1 MQKKELQTSGQENGL
16 ATLPDSA
23 LQKVVFKFSMLRA
36 FPLSEIEILEWA
48 RVIQNAN
55 VELGM
60 LEFVILKMQTCE
72 MDYNEREGIQNIFR
86 NLRLVKKTETGYEI
100 LKPIW

>member
-1 MQKKELQTSGQENGL
+1 MEKNELSIGQQKGL
-16 ATLPDSA
+16 ATLPDNG
-23 LQKVVFKFSMLRA
+23 LQKAVFKFSMLRA

-48 RVIQNAN
+48 RVLQNAN
-55 VELGM
+55 VSTEAID
-60 LEFVILKMQTCE
+60 FVVLKMQTCE

-86 NLRLVKKTETGYEI
+86 NLRLIKKTEKGYEI

>member
-1 MQKKELQTSGQENGL
+1 MQKNELETQGQQNGI
-16 ATLPDSA
+16 ATLPDSSF
-23 LQKVVFKFSMLRA
+23 QKAVFKFSMLRA
-36 FPLSEIEILEWA
+36 YPLSEIEILEWA

-55 VELGM
+55 VDIGT

-72 MDYNEREGIQNIFR
+72 MEYNEKEGIRNIFR

>member
-1 MQKKELQTSGQENGL
+1 MEKNELSIGQQKGL
-16 ATLPDSA
+16 ATLPDSR
-23 LQKVVFKFSMLRA
+23 LQKAVFKFSMLRA

-48 RVIQNAN
+48 RVLQNSN
-55 VELGM
+55 VSTEAID
-60 LEFVILKMQTCE
+60 FVVLKMQTCE

-86 NLRLVKKTETGYEI
+86 NLRLVKKTEKGYEI

>member
-1 MQKKELQTSGQENGL
+1 
-16 ATLPDSA
+16 
-23 LQKVVFKFSMLRA
+23 MLRS

-48 RVIQNAN
+48 RVIENAN
-55 VELGM
+55 VEPGA

-72 MDYNEREGIQNIFR
+72 MEYNEREGIQNIFR

>member
-1 MQKKELQTSGQENGL
+1 MDKKELSKSQPSGI
-16 ATLPDSA
+16 ATLPSGELRKA
-23 LQKVVFKFSMLRA
+23 VFKFSMLRS

-48 RVIQNAN
+48 RVLENSN
-55 VELGM
+55 VSPEAV
-60 LEFVILKMQTCE
+60 EFVVLKMQTCE

-86 NLRLVKKTETGYEI
+86 NLRLTKKTEKGYEI